1 MTPVELLI
9 VFGNELVRL
18 DFPSFDRQYEEWGG
32 GLKILIFIGPD
43 RIGDRRFAV
52 SRFEKATMTDSGC
65 YKEKREM
72 KSWK

>member
-1 MTPVELLI
+1 
-9 VFGNELVRL
+9 
-18 DFPSFDRQYEEWGG
+18 
-32 GLKILIFIGPD
+32 LKILIFIGPD

-72 KSWK
+72 KTWK